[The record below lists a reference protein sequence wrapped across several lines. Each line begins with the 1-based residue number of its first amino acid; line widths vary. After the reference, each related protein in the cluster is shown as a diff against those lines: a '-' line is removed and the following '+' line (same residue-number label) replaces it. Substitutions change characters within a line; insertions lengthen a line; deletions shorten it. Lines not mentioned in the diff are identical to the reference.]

1 MYVPFATDFDRE
13 HASIMFWV
21 SKNTNLKEVNVN
33 IRRAYLPFW
42 SFSFDCYVRVGN
54 STAVSAYSDTDALKR
69 RKCQIYAGNDY
80 NYKLLEDMKVASDN
94 AVPLEISMLEGVKEI
109 EPWGIY
115 EQTAWSF
122 VKTMVEEEER
132 RKLIQKNVK
141 SDLLKKVSFEYKNRI
156 VKKVM
161 IPVVI
166 AQNNNLH
173 EFFTIFISGVTG
185 IPTGLAIHK
194 LPDMKNI
201 PLIRVVVVAS
211 NNEP

>member
-1 MYVPFATDFDRE
+1 M
-13 HASIMFWV
+13 
-21 SKNTNLKEVNVN
+21 
-33 IRRAYLPFW
+33 
-42 SFSFDCYVRVGN
+42 
-54 STAVSAYSDTDALKR
+54 
-69 RKCQIYAGNDY
+69 
-80 NYKLLEDMKVASDN
+80 
-94 AVPLEISMLEGVKEI
+94 
-109 EPWGIY
+109 
-115 EQTAWSF
+115 
-122 VKTMVEEEER
+122 
-132 RKLIQKNVK
+132 K

-211 NNEP
+211 NNEPEDKYLIPLLKYAYQKFVDSIIRVPLLLAFHHSFIIFANKRSICK